1 MTTAALRSIVALA
14 LAALL
19 AAGAQLAHA
28 QHDDGGHD
36 SGGHESGG
44 HEGGSGGKGKG
55 PQYMGGE
62 EHPMHGTRPGHSGH
76 AAGTHGAGSESDR
89 ASSAHGAEDRRFGG
103 GSGTATLDAVPEGP
117 GRYGGAGSP
126 GLRYWGGWSIPVGDD
141 PTVVLVESTPAGAGG
156 GGSAQALS
164 LSGADRCDD
173 VGGKVSP
180 AKRIAGR
187 NLQRINEVHAMV
199 VKPGVRPE
207 TVAPFL
213 LANFQEEL
221 EKSDRDVQLAG
232 VYLGTV
238 AVQPVT
244 PELVQKAGAM
254 LCVDV
259 DAREAAAIA
268 AVAEDQRVGKSM
280 VRVGASARAKP

>member
-1 MTTAALRSIVALA
+1 MNNAASRSILALA
-14 LAALL
+14 LVALL
-19 AAGAQLAHA
+19 ASAPQFGHA
-28 QHDDGGHD
+28 QHEDGGHE

-44 HEGGSGGKGKG
+44 HEGGSGGKGPK
-55 PQYMGGE
+55 YMGGE
-62 EHPMHGTRPGHSGH
+62 EHLMHGTRPGHSGH
-76 AAGTHGAGSESDR
+76 AAGAHGAGSESDR

-117 GRYGGAGSP
+117 GRYGGTGSP

-141 PTVVLVESTPAGAGG
+141 PLVVLVESTPAGAG

-173 VGGKVSP
+173 IGAKAGA

-187 NLQRINEVHAMV
+187 NLQRINSVHAMV
-199 VKPGVRPE
+199 VKEGVAPE

-221 EKSDRDVQLAG
+221 EKGDPDLQLAG

-244 PELVQKAGAM
+244 PELVQKAGAA

-268 AVAEDQRVGKSM
+268 AVAEEQRVGKSL
-280 VRVGASARAKP
+280 VRVGATARAKP